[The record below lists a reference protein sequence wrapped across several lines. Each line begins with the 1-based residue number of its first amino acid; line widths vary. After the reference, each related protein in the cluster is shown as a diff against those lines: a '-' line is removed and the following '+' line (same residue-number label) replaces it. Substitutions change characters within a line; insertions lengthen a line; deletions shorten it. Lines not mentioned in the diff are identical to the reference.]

1 MAASASIRP
10 LGRPGTWLVL
20 AALVLLWLPV
30 LGVWLGSQT
39 ATGSSLLTWLS
50 DPPYLGALRRSLVLL
65 GWLVGIGMVVGWPT
79 GVWLGLHRFRGRRLF
94 VGSLCLPLLLPPFL
108 VSIALS
114 FLRPWL
120 PYAWQDVVDGLPGCV
135 LTGCQLVLPMSMA
148 SAMWVASQLTE
159 GERAAAL
166 FAGGPR
172 TLFVYTS
179 RRASMAVLAATT
191 LAALRVLS
199 DPGPSQIM
207 GYHGVASEV
216 MIAFAARYDPIQA
229 GQKALT
235 FSLLLVPLLIPM
247 VWILATN
254 LSEGLARQDSGSSSP
269 PPPRGTSRTTGPTAL
284 AALIVFLLLAPIV
297 AGLARP
303 LLVPAIS
310 GVLAQAVR
318 TLSESSGITLF
329 HAVVAGLTAT
339 VVGWTLAGW
348 AGRSRIQR
356 ALVLASALLL
366 LSLPTSLHALGVLW
380 ITHDLPAAL
389 DPIVRGRWRVGFTLG
404 LALSPIP
411 TLACLWARSCLSPR
425 QEEQAA
431 LHRVGSV
438 RFSWRVLVP
447 QLLPAVVAAA
457 LAVSILAVA
466 EVSSTLLLQSPGETT
481 FPGRLF
487 SMMDNASERLVASL
501 ATVYLGAALLGIFGI
516 LFALH
521 RHRIH
526 IRSRN

>member
-1 MAASASIRP
+1 MAAFASIRSQGSP
-10 LGRPGTWLVL
+10 RPWLVL
-20 AALVLLWLPV
+20 GALAVLWLPV
-30 LGVWLGSQT
+30 FGVWIGSNNL
-39 ATGSSLLTWLS
+39 TGTPLLPWLNDAS
-50 DPPYLGALRRSLVLL
+50 YLGALRRSLTLL
-65 GWLVGIGMVVGWPT
+65 AWLVGIGMGIGWPA
-79 GVWLGLHRFRGRRLF
+79 GVWLGLHRFRGRHLF
-94 VGSLCLPLLLPPFL
+94 LGSLCLPLLLPPFL

-120 PYAWQDVVDGLPGCV
+120 PYAWQDVVDGLPGSV
-135 LTGCQLVLPMSMA
+135 LTGCQLVLPMGVA
-148 SAMWVASQLTE
+148 SAMWIASQLTD

-166 FAGGPR
+166 FAGGPW
-172 TLFVYTS
+172 TLFRYTG
-179 RRASMAVLAATT
+179 RRASMPVLAATT

-199 DPGPSQIM
+199 DPGPSQIT

-216 MIAFAARYDPIQA
+216 MIAFASRYDPIQA

-247 VWILATN
+247 VWILASS
-254 LSEGLARQDSGSSSP
+254 LSNGLARQESASSSAS
-269 PPPRGTSRTTGPTAL
+269 SRYAPTHAKGCTTL
-284 AALIVFLLLAPIV
+284 ATFLAFIVFAPVV

-310 GVLAQAVR
+310 GVLAQAIR
-318 TLSESSGITLF
+318 TLSESAAVTLF
-329 HAVVAGLTAT
+329 HAAVAGTTAAG
-339 VVGWTLAGW
+339 VGWVLASW
-348 AGRSRIQR
+348 AGRSRTHR
-356 ALVLASALLL
+356 SLVLCSALLL
-366 LSLPTSLHALGVLW
+366 LSLPTSLHALGVLS
-380 ITHDLPAAL
+380 ITHDLPVVL
-389 DPIVRGRWRVGFTLG
+389 EPILRGRWRVGFTLG

-411 TLACLWARSCLSPR
+411 TLACLWARAGLSPR

-431 LHRVGSV
+431 LHRIGWV
-438 RFSWRVLVP
+438 RFTCRVLVP
-447 QLLPAVVAAA
+447 QVLPAVTASA
-457 LAVSILAVA
+457 LAVAILAVA

-501 ATVYLGAALLGIFGI
+501 AAVYLGAALLGVLGV

-526 IRSRN
+526 VRRRH